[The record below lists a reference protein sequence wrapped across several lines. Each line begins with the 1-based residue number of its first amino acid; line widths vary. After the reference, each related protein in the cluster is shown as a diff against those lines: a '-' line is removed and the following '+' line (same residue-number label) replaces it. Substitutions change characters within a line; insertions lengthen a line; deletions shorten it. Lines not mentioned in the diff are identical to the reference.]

1 MRTLSFFFVVFVIA
15 VPAFAQPPSLAST
28 AVKAAAD
35 KPSVGAPGQPAAL
48 NLGELQRAA
57 EASDPRAREIS
68 LLQQQWELR
77 DRNVAVQRLPAFG
90 VDSLAQYQTDVPT
103 SPLTT
108 PAGTPAFVAPK
119 KTYETLLRVEQRLFD
134 PTLSR
139 QAALQRAQLAEDQA
153 RVRTA
158 LYALRQ
164 QVSDAFF
171 AVALL
176 DQRAGVLAAAIA
188 DLSARASEMEARV
201 REGTALRADFA
212 AIEASRIQ
220 RLQEEDELRTNRR
233 AALQRLATIVG
244 RPLDP
249 AATPVLPNLASE
261 VSQVRAAGPQARGR
275 PEFAQFARARERL
288 ERQREAAVVQAQPKL
303 SAFGRV
309 GYGRPGLNFIR
320 DEFDTYGVGG
330 IRLQWNAWSWGTP
343 TRESEIARLQGDIV
357 TAEEEAFVRTLEQS
371 TRTDEATIERL
382 ERTVASDAQI
392 ISLREEVER
401 AARAR
406 MQEGVLTAA
415 DYVTRQ
421 SELVQSRYA
430 RASHDVELAQARAR
444 LLVTL
449 GVEVP

>member
-1 MRTLSFFFVVFVIA
+1 MRSLVFFVGSFLIA
-15 VPAFAQPPSLAST
+15 VSASAQEPQIRLKPEST
-28 AVKAAAD
+28 
-35 KPSVGAPGQPAAL
+35 L
-48 NLGELQRAA
+48 NLGELHRAA
-57 EASDPRAREIS
+57 EASDPRARGIR
-68 LLQQQWELR
+68 LLEQQWELR

-90 VDSLAQYQTDVPT
+90 IESQVQYQTDAPSSPVT
-103 SPLTT
+103 NAGGSPL
-108 PAGTPAFVAPK
+108 FQAPK
-119 KTYETLLRVEQRLFD
+119 QTYDTLLRVEQRLFD
-134 PTLSR
+134 PTVSR
-139 QAALQRAQLAEDQA
+139 QAAVQRAQLAEDQA

-188 DLSARASEMEARV
+188 DLSARASEMDARV

-220 RLQEEDELRTNRR
+220 RRQEEDELRTNRR
-233 AALQRLATIVG
+233 AALERLATIVSRRIAPG
-244 RPLDP
+244 
-249 AATPVLPNLASE
+249 ATPVLPDLASE
-261 VSQVRAAGPQARGR
+261 VMRARSAGQLPKER
-275 PEFAQFARARERL
+275 PEFAQFTRARERL
-288 ERQREAAVVQAQPKL
+288 ERQREAAVVQSLPKL

-343 TRESEIARLQGDIV
+343 TRESEIARLQADIV
-357 TAEEEAFVRTLEQS
+357 TAEEEAFTRTLEQS
-371 TRTDEATIERL
+371 TGTDEATIERL

-392 ISLREEVER
+392 IALREEVER

-415 DYVTRQ
+415 DYVARQ
-421 SELVQSRYA
+421 SELLQSRYA
-430 RASHDVELAQARAR
+430 RASHEVELAQARAR

>member
-1 MRTLSFFFVVFVIA
+1 MHSCSTLIHYTTLFRS
-15 VPAFAQPPSLAST
+15 
-28 AVKAAAD
+28 
-35 KPSVGAPGQPAAL
+35 
-48 NLGELQRAA
+48 RAA

-68 LLQQQWELR
+68 LLRQQWELR
-77 DRNVAVQRLPAFG
+77 DRNIAVQRRPAFS
-90 VDSLAQYQTDVPT
+90 VESLAQYQSDVPT
-103 SPLTT
+103 SPFTD
-108 PAGTPAFVAPK
+108 PSGQPAFTAPK
-119 KTYETLLRVEQRLFD
+119 ETYDAFLRAEQRLFD

-343 TRESEIARLQGDIV
+343 TRESEIASMQAEFV
-357 TAEEEAFVRTLEQS
+357 KAEEEDFASTLEQS
-371 TRTDEATIERL
+371 SGIDVATFVRL
-382 ERTVASDAQI
+382 DGTV
-392 ISLREEVER
+392 
-401 AARAR
+401 
-406 MQEGVLTAA
+406 
-415 DYVTRQ
+415 
-421 SELVQSRYA
+421 
-430 RASHDVELAQARAR
+430 
-444 LLVTL
+444 
-449 GVEVP
+449 

>member
-1 MRTLSFFFVVFVIA
+1 MRSLFFVLVILVTA
-15 VPAFAQPPSLAST
+15 APASAQDPAPQVRL
-28 AVKAAAD
+28 KAD
-35 KPSVGAPGQPAAL
+35 TTIR
-48 NLGELQRAA
+48 LGELHRAA
-57 EASDPRAREIS
+57 EASDPRAREIR

-77 DRNVAVQRLPAFG
+77 DRNVAVQRLPTLG
-90 VDSLAQYQTDVPT
+90 VESLAQYQTDVPT
-103 SPLTT
+103 SPLVT
-108 PAGTPAFVAPK
+108 PGGTPAFVAPK
-119 KTYETLLRVEQRLFD
+119 RTYDTLLRVEQRLFD
-134 PTLSR
+134 PALSR
-139 QAALQRAQLAEDQA
+139 QAALQRAQLAEDQS

-233 AALQRLATIVG
+233 AALERLATIVG
-244 RPLDP
+244 RPIDP
-249 AATPVLPNLASE
+249 GATPVLPNLASE

-275 PEFAQFARARERL
+275 PEFTQFARARERL
-288 ERQREAAVVQAQPKL
+288 ERQREAAVVQTQPKL

-309 GYGRPGLNFIR
+309 GYGLPGLNFIR
-320 DEFDTYGVGG
+320 DEFDTYGLGG

-343 TRESEIARLQGDIV
+343 TRESEIARLQGEIV
-357 TAEEEAFVRTLEQS
+357 DAEEEAFVRTLEQS
-371 TRTDEATIERL
+371 TSTDEATIERL

-430 RASHDVELAQARAR
+430 RASHEVELAQARAR
-444 LLVTL
+444 LLVTR

>member
-1 MRTLSFFFVVFVIA
+1 MRTLFFVLLVFVTA
-15 VPAFAQPPSLAST
+15 GAAFAQDSTPPVRL
-28 AVKAAAD
+28 KAD
-35 KPSVGAPGQPAAL
+35 NTL
-48 NLGELQRAA
+48 RLGELHRAA

-90 VDSLAQYQTDVPT
+90 VESLAQYQTDVPT
-103 SPLTT
+103 SPITT
-108 PAGTPAFVAPK
+108 PGGTPAFTAPK
-119 KTYETLLRVEQRLFD
+119 KTYDSFLRVEQRLFD
-134 PTLSR
+134 PAVSR
-139 QAALQRAQLAEDQA
+139 QAALQRAQLAEDQS

-188 DLSARASEMEARV
+188 DLSARAAEMEARV

-220 RLQEEDELRTNRR
+220 RQQEEDELRTNRR
-233 AALQRLATIVG
+233 AAIERLATIVG
-244 RPLDP
+244 RPIDP
-249 AATPVLPNLASE
+249 AATPVLPDLASE
-261 VSQVRAAGPQARGR
+261 ASQAGAAGPQARGR

-288 ERQREAAVVQAQPKL
+288 ERQREAAVVQTQPKL

-320 DEFDTYGVGG
+320 DEFDTYGLGG
-330 IRLQWNAWSWGTP
+330 VRLQWNAWSWGTP
-343 TRESEIARLQGDIV
+343 TRESEIARLQGHIV

-371 TRTDEATIERL
+371 TTTDEATIARL

-430 RASHDVELAQARAR
+430 RASHEVELAQARAR

>member
-1 MRTLSFFFVVFVIA
+1 MRLGFFIGSFLIA
-15 VPAFAQPPSLAST
+15 VSASAQEPQIRLKPDST
-28 AVKAAAD
+28 
-35 KPSVGAPGQPAAL
+35 L
-48 NLGELQRAA
+48 NLGELHRAA
-57 EASDPRAREIS
+57 EASDPRAREIR
-68 LLQQQWELR
+68 LLEQQWELR
-77 DRNVAVQRLPAFG
+77 DRNIAVQRLPALG
-90 VDSLAQYQTDVPT
+90 IESQAQYQTDAPSSPVT
-103 SPLTT
+103 NASGSPL
-108 PAGTPAFVAPK
+108 FQAPQ
-119 KTYETLLRVEQRLFD
+119 KTYDSLLRVEQRLFD
-134 PTLSR
+134 PTVSR
-139 QAALQRAQLAEDQA
+139 QAAVQRAQLAEDQA

-188 DLSARASEMEARV
+188 DLSARASEMDARV
-201 REGTALRADFA
+201 REGTAVRADFA

-220 RLQEEDELRTNRR
+220 RQQEEDELRTNRR
-233 AALQRLATIVG
+233 AALERLATIVD
-244 RPLDP
+244 RRIAP
-249 AATPVLPNLASE
+249 AATPVLPDLASE
-261 VSQVRAAGPQARGR
+261 VMRARGAGQLPKER
-275 PEFAQFARARERL
+275 PEFAQFTRARERL
-288 ERQREAAVVQAQPKL
+288 ERQREAAVVQSLPRL
-303 SAFGRV
+303 WAFGRI

-343 TRESEIARLQGDIV
+343 TRESEIARLQADIV
-357 TAEEEAFVRTLEQS
+357 TAEEDAFTRTLEQS
-371 TRTDEATIERL
+371 TGTEEATIERL

-392 ISLREEVER
+392 IALREEVER

-415 DYVTRQ
+415 DYVARQ
-421 SELVQSRYA
+421 AELLQSRYA
-430 RASHDVELAQARAR
+430 RASHEVELAQARAR

>member
-1 MRTLSFFFVVFVIA
+1 MRTILFLFVFVTA
-15 VPAFAQPPSLAST
+15 APVLAQDAQPTVP
-28 AVKAAAD
+28 
-35 KPSVGAPGQPAAL
+35 L
-48 NLGELQRAA
+48 NLGELHRAA
-57 EASDPRAREIS
+57 EASDPRAREIR
-68 LLQQQWELR
+68 LLEQQWELR
-77 DRNVAVQRLPAFG
+77 DRNIAVQRLPAVG
-90 VDSLAQYQTDVPT
+90 IESQAQYQTDAPSSPVT
-103 SPLTT
+103 NASGSPL
-108 PAGTPAFVAPK
+108 FQAPK
-119 KTYETLLRVEQRLFD
+119 KTYDTLLRVEQRLFD
-134 PTLSR
+134 PTVSR
-139 QAALQRAQLAEDQA
+139 QAAVQRAQLAEDQA

-188 DLSARASEMEARV
+188 DLSARASEMDARV
-201 REGTALRADFA
+201 REGTAVRADFA

-220 RLQEEDELRTNRR
+220 RQQEEDELRTNRR
-233 AALQRLATIVG
+233 AALERLATIVG
-244 RPLDP
+244 RRIAPG
-249 AATPVLPNLASE
+249 ATPVLPDLAPE
-261 VSQVRAAGPQARGR
+261 VLRARSAGQLPKER
-275 PEFAQFARARERL
+275 PEFAQFTRARERL
-288 ERQREAAVVQAQPKL
+288 ERQREAAVVQSLPKL

-343 TRESEIARLQGDIV
+343 TRESEIARLQTDIV
-357 TAEEEAFVRTLEQS
+357 TAEEEAFTRTLAQS
-371 TRTDEATIERL
+371 TGTDEATIERL
-382 ERTVASDAQI
+382 ERTLASDTQI
-392 ISLREEVER
+392 IALREEVER

-415 DYVTRQ
+415 DYVARQ
-421 SELVQSRYA
+421 SELLQSRYA
-430 RASHDVELAQARAR
+430 RASHEVELAQARAR

>member
-1 MRTLSFFFVVFVIA
+1 MRSLFLFVTFSIA
-15 VPAFAQPPSLAST
+15 APAFAQDPALQ
-28 AVKAAAD
+28 VRLKAD
-35 KPSVGAPGQPAAL
+35 TTL
-48 NLGELQRAA
+48 NLGELHRAA

-68 LLQQQWELR
+68 LLRQQWELR
-77 DRNVAVQRLPAFG
+77 DRNIAVQRRPAFS
-90 VDSLAQYQTDVPT
+90 VESLAQYQSDVPT
-103 SPLTT
+103 SPFTD
-108 PAGTPAFVAPK
+108 PSGQPAFTAPK
-119 KTYETLLRVEQRLFD
+119 ETYDAFLRAEQRLFD
-134 PTLSR
+134 PTVSR
-139 QAALQRAQLAEDQA
+139 QAALQRAQLAEDQS

-176 DQRAGVLAAAIA
+176 DQRAGVLTATIA
-188 DLSARASEMEARV
+188 DLTARASEMDARV

-212 AIEASRIQ
+212 AIEAARIQ
-220 RLQEEDELRTNRR
+220 RQQEEDELRTNRR
-233 AALQRLATIVG
+233 AALERLATIVG
-244 RPLDP
+244 RPIDP

-261 VSQVRAAGPQARGR
+261 VSQVRAAGPQAKGR
-275 PEFAQFARARERL
+275 PEFAQFARARDRL
-288 ERQREAAVVQAQPKL
+288 QRQREAAVVQTQPKL

-309 GYGRPGLNFIR
+309 GYGLPGLNFIR
-320 DEFDTYGVGG
+320 EEFDTYGIGG
-330 IRLQWNAWSWGTP
+330 VRLQWNAWSWGTP
-343 TRESEIARLQGDIV
+343 TRESEIARLQADIV

-371 TRTDEATIERL
+371 TSTDVAAIERL

-415 DYVTRQ
+415 DYVMRQ
-421 SELVQSRYA
+421 SELLQSRYA
-430 RASHDVELAQARAR
+430 RASHEVELAQARAR